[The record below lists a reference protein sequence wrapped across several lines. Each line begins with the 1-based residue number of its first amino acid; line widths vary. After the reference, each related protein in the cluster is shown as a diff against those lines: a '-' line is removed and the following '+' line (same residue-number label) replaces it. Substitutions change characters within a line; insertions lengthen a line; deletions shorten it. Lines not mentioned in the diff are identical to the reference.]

1 MQDLPQNTV
10 DQTSDLPT
18 KSELIDRQATQ
29 QTGLDWLAEYGDLL
43 YAYAITRVADPEI
56 AEELV
61 QETFLGA
68 IKNAHKF
75 AGDSSPQ
82 TWLIGILRN
91 KLVDH
96 YRQKMK
102 QPRITSVSQSNP
114 VVEANESRSSSRHC
128 RSVDWSDPSVK
139 VQDVEFQSLLQQC
152 IEKLPDLIRQAFEF
166 RFVDEM
172 EHEEVCKLQDI
183 SRNNLAARM
192 YRARTYLRECLTRHW
207 H

>member
-1 MQDLPQNTV
+1 MQNLPPDPVNPS
-10 DQTSDLPT
+10 SDLPAAT
-18 KSELIDRQATQ
+18 TLIDCSSSRR
-29 QTGLDWLAEYGDLL
+29 TGLDWLAEHGDAL
-43 YAYAITRVADPEI
+43 YAYAITRVANPQI

-68 IKNAHKF
+68 IKNAHQF
-75 AGDSSPQ
+75 TGDSSPQ

-96 YRQKMK
+96 YRRKLR
-102 QPRITSVSQSNP
+102 QPQIANVSQSNRT
-114 VVEANESRSSSRHC
+114 ADSIESQPSSRC
-128 RSVDWSDPSVK
+128 RRSDDWSDPCNN
-139 VQDVEFQSLLQQC
+139 VQETELQTLLQQC

-172 EHEEVCKLQDI
+172 EHEEVCKLQAI

-192 YRARTYLRECLTRHW
+192 YRARTFLRECLNRHW
-207 H
+207 R